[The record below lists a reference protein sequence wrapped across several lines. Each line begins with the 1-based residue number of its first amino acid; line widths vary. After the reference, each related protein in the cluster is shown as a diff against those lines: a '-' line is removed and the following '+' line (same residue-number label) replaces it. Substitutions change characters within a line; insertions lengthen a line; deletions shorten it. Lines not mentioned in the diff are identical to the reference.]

1 MTSSPW
7 PIGVITAIV
16 TPLRDDRLDKAA
28 LAALIDFQIGGGAV
42 GLVVGGG
49 TGEYAAMNIDERME
63 LVREAVSAARGRIP
77 IIAQTGAIATRD
89 AVRLSRDAEEA
100 GASGLLI
107 ASPYAEPIS
116 WRERLAFYREVTAAV
131 SIPVM
136 IYNTPPSGILTMA
149 QVRELAELP
158 NVSAIKDSSGD
169 PELLGDLIAF
179 AAERDFGVYLGKDS
193 LLYEAIVTG
202 ARGVV
207 FGVPNFIPEVIAK
220 TIADIRAKGSTPG
233 TLADWAKL
241 RPFLRF
247 IETSSNYIS
256 LCKLGCKVRGVDVG
270 EARAPYLMPEA
281 GEAAIFTEWVETLT
295 APKR

>member
-1 MTSSPW
+1 MTTNPW

-16 TPLRDDRLDKAA
+16 TPLRDDRLDTRA
-28 LAALIDFQIGGGAV
+28 LADLIDFQIGAGAV

-49 TGEYAAMNIDERME
+49 TGEYAALGVEERME
-63 LVREAVSAARGRIP
+63 LVREAVKATGDRIP

-89 AVRLSRDAEEA
+89 AIRLSRDAEEA
-100 GASGLLI
+100 GARGLLI

-131 SIPVM
+131 SIPIM
-136 IYNTPPSGILTMA
+136 IYNTPPSGFLTLD
-149 QVRELAELP
+149 QVRELAALP

-169 PELLGDLIAF
+169 PELLGDLIAW
-179 AAERDFGVYLGKDS
+179 AKETDFGVYLGKDS

-207 FGVPNFIPEVIAK
+207 FGVPNFIPEAIAR
-220 TIADIRAKGSTPG
+220 TIADIRAKGSTPE
-233 TLADWAKL
+233 TLADWARL

-247 IETSSNYIS
+247 METSSNYIS
-256 LCKLGCKVRGVDVG
+256 LCKLGCKVRGIEVG
-270 EARAPYLMPEA
+270 GARAPYLMPGAEEA
-281 GEAAIFTEWVETLT
+281 KEFTDWVRKLT
-295 APKR
+295 T